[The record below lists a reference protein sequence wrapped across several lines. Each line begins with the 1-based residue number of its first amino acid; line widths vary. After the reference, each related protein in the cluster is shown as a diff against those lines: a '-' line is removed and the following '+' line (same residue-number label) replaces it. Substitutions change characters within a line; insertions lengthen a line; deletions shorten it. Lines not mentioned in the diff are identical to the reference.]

1 MRLQLREDP
10 RGRSDPDMRR
20 RRSRDT
26 LIYEYVGDVV
36 SNPTFMKRMREYAEE
51 GIEHFYFMMLQKDE
65 VSGIASPA
73 RPRQLCAI
81 TALAAR
87 FAVHRRN
94 EARRDRPFR
103 ESLLQPEL
111 LCRKV
116 DHRAARP
123 DGHFL
128 ESRDQEGRGTD
139 VQLQRRSLWVRCARP
154 PSAGPLVGELT

>member
-1 MRLQLREDP
+1 MRLQLCEATHAVVLT
-10 RGRSDPDMRR
+10 PDVRR
-20 RRSRDT
+20 RRRNRDT

-65 VSGIASPA
+65 VSGIALPSRLTSIVCNNCA
-73 RPRQLCAI
+73 RPAH
-81 TALAAR
+81 

-94 EARRDRPFR
+94 EARRDWSFR
-103 ESLLQPEL
+103 ESFLQPEL
-111 LCRKV
+111 LRRKM

-128 ESRDQEGRGTD
+128 ESRDHEGRGTD
-139 VQLQRRSLWVRCARP
+139 IQLQRRSLWVRCVHV
-154 PSAGPLVGELT
+154 GPLVG